1 MPRDTQSASKVY
13 DLKPVS
19 YIGRARNRGAM
30 SKAIGLRVYKIVVV
44 EEGSTAALDH
54 DHKGLGVS
62 LEKFVHKFVDA
73 HDVIKQHAQEERSW
87 YIQEND
93 RSEEG
98 QSSGLIH
105 YGTFGFESNLID
117 SKTKTRQYRRQVT
130 DIEEVP
136 LYYEFWVPSDCKVGF
151 AAFQSFQGRSPITLI
166 TTSMRDQFKAQN
178 KGYSLY
184 FYKVMPNDVRGAA
197 YFEAP
202 VKKLRLIRRK
212 VTTDITDKYFD
223 DPEPEEVNFEIVVS
237 ARRNRSLGPL
247 GSLMSGL
254 QKDLKSSGKSV
265 VTHRGVN
272 FPEAIAEVS
281 FGGRTRRVGV
291 LGANQ
296 DAGVIDLTDAV
307 KWGDDGHPTYDSMK
321 VETNAILTDIHDV
334 ICAKQS

>member
-1 MPRDTQSASKVY
+1 
-13 DLKPVS
+13 
-19 YIGRARNRGAM
+19 M

-44 EEGSTAALDH
+44 EEGRTAPLPHDLD
-54 DHKGLGVS
+54 DLNIN
-62 LEKFVHKFVDA
+62 LDDFVHAFVDA
-73 HDVIKQHAQEERSW
+73 HDAIKEHAEEERSW
-87 YIQEND
+87 YIQEKD
-93 RSEEG
+93 RDTEG

-117 SKTKTRQYRRQVT
+117 GKTKTKQYRRKTT

-151 AAFQSFQGRSPITLI
+151 AAFQSFQGRSPISLI
-166 TTSMRDQFKAQN
+166 TKSMRESFKVRN

-197 YFEAP
+197 YFESP

-212 VTTDITDKYFD
+212 VTTDITDKYFA

-254 QKDLKSSGKSV
+254 QNHLKSTGKSV
-265 VTHRGVN
+265 VTHQGVK
-272 FPEAIAEVS
+272 FPEAVAEVK
-281 FGGRTRRVGV
+281 FGGRTRTVGV
-291 LGANQ
+291 FGVNQ

-307 KWGDDGHPTYDSMK
+307 EWGSDGHPTYESLK
-321 VETNAILTDIHDV
+321 GETDAILSDIHDV
-334 ICAKQS
+334 MCDK